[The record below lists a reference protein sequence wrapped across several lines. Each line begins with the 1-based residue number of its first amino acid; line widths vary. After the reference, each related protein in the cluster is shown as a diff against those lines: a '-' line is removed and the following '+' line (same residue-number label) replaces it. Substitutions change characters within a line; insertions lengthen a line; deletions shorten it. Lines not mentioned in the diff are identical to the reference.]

1 MQGGM
6 LLTPP
11 LAIIGSSSGDQA
23 QREQQGEPGGDGV
36 GHG

>member
-1 MQGGM
+1 MQSWM

-11 LAIIGSSSGDQA
+11 LAIIGRSSGDQA
-23 QREQQGEPGGDGV
+23 QREQQGEPGGYGV

>member
-1 MQGGM
+1 M

-23 QREQQGEPGGDGV
+23 QREQQGEPGGYGV